1 MKIINRT
8 QGTVVG
14 SRVRL
19 ADTWWGRFWG
29 FLGRGSPS
37 PGEGILLAPCNS
49 IHTFGMRFDID
60 VIFLSADGEVLSLRQ
75 SVPPWRIC
83 RGVRGGRYV
92 LEIPSGTIEAT
103 STRVGDELS
112 WATKS
117 QVVWW
122 RTPSTAAEDT
132 DEIQPK
138 IAIRGRSP

>member
-29 FLGRGSPS
+29 FLGHGVPS

-49 IHTFGMRFDID
+49 IHTFFMRFSID
-60 VIFLSADGEVLSLRQ
+60 VIFLSADGEVLSLR
-75 SVPPWRIC
+75 SGLRPWRIC

-92 LEIPSGTIEAT
+92 LEIPSGIIEAT
-103 STRVGDELS
+103 KTRVGDELS

-122 RTPSTAAEDT
+122 RSPAQAAEGT
-132 DEIQPK
+132 QEVHPK
-138 IAIRGRSP
+138 IAMRGRSP